1 LQLATQFQEQTVNI
15 QSLSTQLGMTSTAQG
30 SVGQSYKSESRG
42 SSFLDMLKSIDQSTT
57 AATDG
62 VVSTS
67 TSLKKEEPAEPQKST
82 VEKKSDEHGEENSVK
97 EKKVDTKKNDEKPKT
112 EPSSDKSAQNAQN
125 VTQHVGN
132 AAAKDFSTKVQG
144 KSQNKIS
151 SVKAKTAT
159 NTINESQLAFLK
171 TRDSSNDPE
180 SIIANATQYTQKKS
194 KNDLLANA
202 QNLVVDDPKNF
213 LNIAEVSGE
222 NQNASV
228 LSKMTLKKAI
238 GGAQENKND
247 TDTTATAKKIV
258 KQTKQ
263 NVFTIIDERGQTTK
277 DEAVKATK
285 SKNNLSITGQN
296 NNSVDMTMTLANNAN
311 QNILSANNQ
320 TASSVGSNFQSMLSE
335 QIQQNAPEF
344 VKAGNIVLRDNSNG
358 TINMVLKPESL
369 GNVKI
374 SLELSDKVITGQ
386 ITVSSQEAYDAFK
399 ENINTLKQAFQQSGF
414 EDAQFNLSFA
424 NNGSN
429 AETNQGQQQSGN
441 EWMANRAYKDYVY
454 AEESNVQPSAAP
466 EYKMDSSYSIN
477 VVA

>member
-1 LQLATQFQEQTVNI
+1 MQLATQFQEQTVNI
-15 QSLSTQLGMTSTAQG
+15 QSLSTQLGMIDSAQG
-30 SVGQSYKSESRG
+30 SVGKSSTSGGGG
-42 SSFLDMLKSIDQSTT
+42 SSFLDMLKSMNSGTTT
-57 AATDG
+57 AMDG

-67 TSLKKEEPAEPQKST
+67 ASVKTEAPAEPQKST
-82 VEKKSDEHGEENSVK
+82 TEKKPEEHGEEKSIK
-97 EKKVDTKKNDEKPKT
+97 EKKVDEKKKEENPKT
-112 EPSSDKSAQNAQN
+112 ESTADKTNSTVAN
-125 VTQHVGN
+125 VTQKIGN
-132 AAAKDFSTKVQG
+132 AAVKDVSANNDSKPQ
-144 KSQNKIS
+144 KKIA
-151 SVKAKTAT
+151 SVKESSEAVS
-159 NTINESQLAFLK
+159 INEAQLSFLK
-171 TRDSSNDPE
+171 TREDSTNPE

-194 KNDLLANA
+194 KGDLLSDA
-202 QNLVVDDPKNF
+202 QNLSLSDPKNF

-222 NQNASV
+222 NQNASAFT
-228 LSKMTLKKAI
+228 KTAIKKAI
-238 GGAQENKND
+238 GSGKDENE
-247 TDTTATAKKIV
+247 TTSLPAAKKAS
-258 KQTKQ
+258 KQSKLDM
-263 NVFTIIDERGQTTK
+263 FTIIDERGQTTK
-277 DEAVKATK
+277 EEAVKAVKDK
-285 SKNNLSITGQN
+285 SNLSITGQKN
-296 NNSVDMTMTLANNAN
+296 NNTVDMTMTLTNNAN

-414 EDAQFNLSFA
+414 ENAQFNLSFA

-429 AETNQGQQQSGN
+429 AEANQGKQQSGN
-441 EWMANRAYKDYVY
+441 EWMANRTYTDYVSN
-454 AEESNVQPSAAP
+454 ENQNVQQSADP

-477 VVA
+477 FVA